1 MLSVKDPRVHWQ
13 MRPTALIATLPGAA
27 VTDSVVVAAVAGVDW
42 EKVSVRR
49 GYEERERLTRVVG
62 EQSRGRGL
70 AEEDGEGS
78 DDGDGEL
85 VHCDGCKGKVR
96 LLVVVEEEVG

>member
-1 MLSVKDPRVHWQ
+1 MIL
-13 MRPTALIATLPGAA
+13 TALSGAVGALEGA
-27 VTDSVVVAAVAGVDW
+27 VVALAVVVAAVAGIDW

-85 VHCDGCKGKVR
+85 VH
-96 LLVVVEEEVG
+96 VVGWKRRR

>member
-1 MLSVKDPRVHWQ
+1 M
-13 MRPTALIATLPGAA
+13 ALA
-27 VTDSVVVAAVAGVDW
+27 VVVAAVAGVDW

-70 AEEDGEGS
+70 AKEDGEGG

-85 VHCDGCKGKVR
+85 VH
-96 LLVVVEEEVG
+96 VVGWKRRR